1 MPIEIKIWAHSR
13 HESFSLQESLEKNP
27 TSKMLCFKEMRYTI
41 QAIQTAA
48 QCGYENASGL
58 EMGGRKLFSHV
69 HNLICGNACRSRASF
84 KWNPWIGNNLV
95 IMTIGKK
102 RRKKVTEKGS
112 GHSRNYSIFLA
123 KLTFRKRNLYFNG
136 DNAVTT
142 NLL

>member
-1 MPIEIKIWAHSR
+1 MPE
-13 HESFSLQESLEKNP
+13 Q
-27 TSKMLCFKEMRYTI
+27 SKFQVKPLNWKQSCHYDYR
-41 QAIQTAA
+41 
-48 QCGYENASGL
+48 
-58 EMGGRKLFSHV
+58 
-69 HNLICGNACRSRASF
+69 
-84 KWNPWIGNNLV
+84 
-95 IMTIGKK
+95 KK